1 MINRFF
7 LLFYFIYIFLVTK
20 PVYSLDQEIQSIVNE
35 IDTAKDNFNSLEVS
49 EIVEAT
55 KIDNAFNE
63 IDKVTDFV
71 KEALSKN
78 NEQEAIKALEFIE
91 KSLSGAASLTPQ
103 LFSSDMSN
111 ADFKSFGDD
120 NMSVVNEITANLNIS
135 KDKKNEELISN
146 LIDLNEAGLN
156 AFDVVENLS
165 ELGVNCSIK

>member
-7 LLFYFIYIFLVTK
+7 ILFYFIYIFLVTK

-78 NEQEAIKALEFIE
+78 NEQEAIKALSLLRNLKWRSITYTSVIFIWYV
-91 KSLSGAASLTPQ
+91 Q
-103 LFSSDMSN
+103 CWF
-111 ADFKSFGDD
+111 
-120 NMSVVNEITANLNIS
+120 
-135 KDKKNEELISN
+135 
-146 LIDLNEAGLN
+146 
-156 AFDVVENLS
+156 
-165 ELGVNCSIK
+165 